1 MTPDEFQTQFKQAL
15 AQGANDAIQV
25 LMDDIDTQVPILTGR
40 LKNSYRISP
49 ATPERLQASID
60 GGTDYGGDFYPF
72 MAEFGRRNSALPP
85 VQRLFAAPGAK
96 ERREAMCRSKVES
109 RIQALLN

>member
-15 AQGANDAIQV
+15 TAGDNDVMQV

-40 LKNSYRISP
+40 LKNSYRVSP
-49 ATPERLQASID
+49 ATPDKLQASID

-96 ERREAMCRSKVES
+96 ERREIMCQKKVEA
-109 RIQALLN
+109 RIQALLD